1 VKRGKKIMLNS
12 LAVLVVLALGLGF
25 WSGWSLLGLMNRLDG
40 VLAGADAHL
49 VVRAQAYGTQ
59 ARQKLNIWAPAKPVK
74 RDVIVFFYGGSWKMG
89 ERDLYDFTGRALAER
104 GYVVVVADY
113 RLVPGVRF
121 PGFVEDGAAAIAWT
135 RTNIATH
142 GGNPDRIFVSGHS
155 AGAHIA
161 AMVTLDQQWLAK
173 AGAPADTI
181 KGFVGLAGPYDFFP
195 FTSDSSRNAFGHL
208 PDPAISQPI
217 HYARA
222 DAPPMLLLTGS
233 VDTTVKP
240 RNSRVLSEAITKLG
254 GKAEQRVYDGVDHS
268 GIIMALAKP
277 FRDKAP
283 VIDDMD
289 GFIKSVA
296 LPAAPR

>member
-1 VKRGKKIMLNS
+1 
-12 LAVLVVLALGLGF
+12 
-25 WSGWSLLGLMNRLDG
+25 MNRLDG

-59 ARQKLNIWAPAKPVK
+59 ARQKLNIWAPNDATKDVSP
-74 RDVIVFFYGGSWKMG
+74 RTVIVFFYGGSWKMG
-89 ERDLYDFTGRALAER
+89 ERDLYDFMGRALAER

-113 RLVPGVRF
+113 RLVPDVRF

-135 RTNIATH
+135 RANIATH

-161 AMVTLDQQWLAK
+161 AMVTLDKQWLAK

-181 KGFVGLAGPYDFFP
+181 KGFIGLAGPYDFFP

-208 PDPAISQPI
+208 PDPTISQPI

-233 VDTTVKP
+233 MDTTVKP
-240 RNSRVLSEAITKLG
+240 RNSRVLAEAITKLG
-254 GKAEQRVYDGVDHS
+254 GKAQQRVYDGVDHS
-268 GIIMALAKP
+268 TIIMALAKP